1 MKILHIQMIQYNFR
15 YIKFRYI
22 KIFINFDLFNFSENI
37 IRVTLSQG
45 NSDQTIIFIE
55 FSIEQEWFPKTIS
68 IHHYLSF

>member
-1 MKILHIQMIQYNFR
+1 MIQYNFR

-55 FSIEQEWFPKTIS
+55 FSIEQE
-68 IHHYLSF
+68 